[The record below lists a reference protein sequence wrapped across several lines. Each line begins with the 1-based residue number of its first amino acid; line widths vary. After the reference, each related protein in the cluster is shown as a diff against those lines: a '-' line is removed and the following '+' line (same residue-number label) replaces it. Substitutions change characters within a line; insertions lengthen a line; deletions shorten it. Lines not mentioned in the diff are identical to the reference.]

1 MYSAPTAIMA
11 GEQTL
16 SGTGS
21 QGRCSHEEGGLY
33 SRLTFAVG
41 PQGIGNRCIQFP
53 LANHI
58 CGHRHGC
65 QGVDGP
71 CSSPS
76 VRISAPSSNV
86 AFMTSSTRAAQ
97 GLRRAGAIV
106 MDGVRVALDVREE
119 LANAIRRAGVTP
131 GLATIIVGRDAPSL
145 RYVRNK
151 ATAAIAIGCDSFTRM
166 LPESTTERQLLDVI
180 AEFNADP
187 QVHGIIVQLPLPDH
201 IDPGAVLQSIDIGK
215 DVDGF
220 HPLNMGRLAQ
230 LKTWTWDSRS
240 ALQIV
245 EDEYPAHAPLN
256 APCAPQACLTLLDKY
271 DVPIEGRIAVRF
283 ARSPPFPNADPG
295 LAVCGREVEHCRS
308 ADDADADEAR
318 RNGRERQQDDGARSG
333 RRPVPIRR
341 HCRRCGWRP

>member
-1 MYSAPTAIMA
+1 
-11 GEQTL
+11 
-16 SGTGS
+16 
-21 QGRCSHEEGGLY
+21 
-33 SRLTFAVG
+33 
-41 PQGIGNRCIQFP
+41 
-53 LANHI
+53 
-58 CGHRHGC
+58 
-65 QGVDGP
+65 
-71 CSSPS
+71 
-76 VRISAPSSNV
+76 
-86 AFMTSSTRAAQ
+86 MTSSTRAAQ

-271 DVPIEGRIAVRF
+271 DVPIEGRIACVVG
-283 ARSPPFPNADPG
+283 RSNIVGLPTTLMLMKRGATVVNVSKMTERAAAAD
-295 LAVCGREVEHCRS
+295 LCRS
-308 ADDADADEAR
+308 ADIVVAAVGVPEMIDASWVKP
-318 RNGRERQQDDGARSG
+318 GAAVLDVGMNYVGAG
-333 RRPVPIRR
+333 RRCVGDVAFDDVSRVAGYLSPVPGGIGPVCVAELLRNTLRNALATKSREGDRR
-341 HCRRCGWRP
+341 PRLRPAAG